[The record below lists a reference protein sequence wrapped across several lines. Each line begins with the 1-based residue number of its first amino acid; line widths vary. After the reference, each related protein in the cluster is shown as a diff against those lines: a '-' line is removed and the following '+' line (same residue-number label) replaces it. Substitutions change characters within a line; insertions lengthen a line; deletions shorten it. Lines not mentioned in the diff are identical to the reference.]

1 MGMALVRRGFA
12 TAVATDAHSPVV
24 RTPRAKDV
32 YELLYQEVSPAAA
45 EILLKRNPEWIL
57 CDKSLPPTEP
67 EWFE

>member
-1 MGMALVRRGFA
+1 
-12 TAVATDAHSPVV
+12 VV
-24 RTPRAKDV
+24 RAPRAKDV